1 MFFGSP
7 DEPTSSTIGWK
18 CVKIAFSVI
27 VLYISAF
34 LNISIFLIR
43 ERFNNKKV
51 PISGPY
57 VSSSE
62 IYANFHFGRKS
73 GSLGMYKICFNYVV
87 FCSENN
93 KTPLKSLGAQGIT
106 VKGSQ
111 NILRPPLAVWRI

>member
-18 CVKIAFSVI
+18 CIKIAFSVI

-34 LNISIFLIR
+34 LNISVFLIR

-57 VSSSE
+57 FSSSRF
-62 IYANFHFGRKS
+62 IPIFILVGKAVLLVCIKSALIMSFSAQKIIKHLLNLWARKES
-73 GSLGMYKICFNYVV
+73 
-87 FCSENN
+87 
-93 KTPLKSLGAQGIT
+93 
-106 VKGSQ
+106 
-111 NILRPPLAVWRI
+111 R